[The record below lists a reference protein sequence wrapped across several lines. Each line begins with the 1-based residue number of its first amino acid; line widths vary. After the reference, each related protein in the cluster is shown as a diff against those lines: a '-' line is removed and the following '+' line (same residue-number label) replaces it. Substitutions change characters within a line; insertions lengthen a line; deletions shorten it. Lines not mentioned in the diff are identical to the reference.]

1 VELEKKGIPTVTIC
15 TDAFVGLAREEAKN
29 LGMPDL
35 ALAIIAHPI
44 GGESLGAI
52 HQRAEDALAQ
62 VARAL
67 TDAGGPAGARGAP
80 TSAPAPRQLA
90 FADDDEVTEAFHAR
104 RWTDGLP
111 FVLPTE
117 ARVRAMVAGSGRAPS
132 EVVAVLPPRWAG
144 ATVENIAINAVMAG
158 CLPPHMPLLIAAV
171 QAAAD
176 PAFGLYSVQAT
187 THPCAVLMLVSG
199 PIVKVLGLNVAHGA
213 LGPGFRANA
222 AAGRAM
228 RLVLMNVGGGI
239 PGEGD
244 QATHGS
250 PAKFSYCIA
259 ENEAA
264 TPWEPF
270 RVTRGFAEGDST
282 VTVFSGEGPH
292 NINDHVC
299 TSAYTTLAVVAD
311 TMTTIGH
318 NNAGS
323 VIRGDVLLVLGPEHA
338 HTIAAG
344 GLGKRDV
351 QRVLFEQARN
361 KVGKLKLRAMYKAEN
376 WPDWVDQTDDEALC
390 PIVGR
395 PEDIH
400 IVVTGGPGKH
410 SAFIPTFGTSKSVT
424 RRIEAAGPR

>member
-1 VELEKKGIPTVTIC
+1 MNASVQIVTVGTPFRSSS
-15 TDAFVGLAREEAKN
+15 T
-29 LGMPDL
+29 
-35 ALAIIAHPI
+35 
-44 GGESLGAI
+44 ESANE
-52 HQRAEDALAQ
+52 RF
-62 VARAL
+62 
-67 TDAGGPAGARGAP
+67 T
-80 TSAPAPRQLA
+80 
-90 FADDDEVTEAFHAR
+90 FASDDEALEAFHTR
-104 RWTDGLP
+104 RLTDGLP
-111 FVLPTE
+111 VVLPTSE
-117 ARVRAMVAGSGRAPS
+117 RVQAMIAGSGRRAN
-132 EVVAVLPPRWAG
+132 EVIAVVPPRWAE

-158 CLPPHMPLLIAAV
+158 CRPPYMPVLIAAL

-199 PIVKVLGLNVAHGA
+199 PIVDELGLNFRHGA
-213 LGPGFRANA
+213 FGPGFHANA
-222 AAGRAM
+222 SIGRAM
-228 RLVLMNVGGGI
+228 RLVLINVGGGI

-250 PAKFSYCIA
+250 PAKFSYCVA

-270 RVTRGFAEGDST
+270 RVTRGFARGDNT

-299 TSAYTTLAVVAD
+299 TSAETTLTVVAD

-323 VIRGDVLLVLGPEHA
+323 VVRGDVLVAFGPEHA
-338 HTIAAG
+338 HTIASG
-344 GLGKRDV
+344 GMSKSDV
-351 QRVLFEQARN
+351 QKFLYERARN
-361 KVGKLKLRAMYKAEN
+361 KVGLLKLRAMYKAEN
-376 WPDWVDQTDDEALC
+376 WPDWVDQSDDDALC
-390 PIVGR
+390 PIVGK

-424 RRIEAAGPR
+424 RKIEVRR

>member
-1 VELEKKGIPTVTIC
+1 MTIC
-15 TDAFVGLAREEAKN
+15 TEAFIGLAREESKN

-35 ALAIIAHPI
+35 PLAIIKHPI
-44 GGESLGAI
+44 GGESLAVI
-52 HQRAEDALAQ
+52 HQRAEDALEQ
-62 VARAL
+62 VIRGLTGVASRRA
-67 TDAGGPAGARGAP
+67 AGAS
-80 TSAPAPRQLA
+80 SAEGTAPRSFM
-90 FADDDEVTEAFHAR
+90 FADEDEALETFHAR
-104 RWTDGLP
+104 RFTDGLP
-111 FVLPTE
+111 FVLPTAE
-117 ARVRAMVAGSGRAPS
+117 RVQAMIAGSGRPAGDVIA
-132 EVVAVLPPRWAG
+132 VVPPRWAE

-158 CLPPHMPLLIAAV
+158 CRPPYMPVLIAAL

-187 THPCAVLMLVSG
+187 THPCAVMMLISG
-199 PIVKVLGLNVAHGA
+199 PIVEELGLNFRHGA
-213 LGPGFRANA
+213 FGPGFRANA
-222 AAGRAM
+222 SIGRAM

-250 PAKFSYCIA
+250 PAKFSYCVA

-270 RVTRGFAEGDST
+270 RVTRGFARTDST

-299 TSAYTTLAVVAD
+299 TSAETTLTVVAD

-323 VIRGDVLLVLGPEHA
+323 VIRGDVLVAFGPEHA
-338 HTIAAG
+338 HTIASG
-344 GLGKRDV
+344 GMSKADV
-351 QRVLFEQARN
+351 QKFLYERARN
-361 KVGKLKLRAMYKAEN
+361 KVGLLKLRAMYKAEN
-376 WPDWVDQTDDEALC
+376 WPDWVDQNDDEALC
-390 PIVGR
+390 PIVGK

-400 IVVTGGPGKH
+400 VVVTGGPGKH

-424 RRIEAAGPR
+424 RKIERPR

>member
-1 VELEKKGIPTVTIC
+1 MTIC
-15 TDAFVGLAREEAKN
+15 TEAFIGLAREESKN

-35 ALAIIAHPI
+35 PLAIIKHPI
-44 GGESLGAI
+44 GGESLAVI
-52 HQRAEDALAQ
+52 HQRAEDALEQ
-62 VARAL
+62 VIRGL
-67 TDAGGPAGARGAP
+67 TGDVASRSSGTASSAATAAP
-80 TSAPAPRQLA
+80 ERFT
-90 FADDDEVTEAFHAR
+90 FADEDEALETFHAR
-104 RWTDGLP
+104 RLTDGLP
-111 FVLPTE
+111 FVLPTAE
-117 ARVRAMVAGSGRAPS
+117 RVQAMIAGSGRQAG
-132 EVVAVLPPRWAG
+132 EVIAVVPPRWAE

-158 CLPPHMPLLIAAV
+158 CRPQYMPVLIAAL

-187 THPCAVLMLVSG
+187 THPCAVMMLISG
-199 PIVKVLGLNVAHGA
+199 PIIDELGLNFRHGSF
-213 LGPGFRANA
+213 GPGFRANA
-222 AAGRAM
+222 SIGRAM

-250 PAKFSYCIA
+250 PAKFSYCVA

-270 RVTRGFAEGDST
+270 RVTRGFSKTDST

-292 NINDHVC
+292 NVNDHVC
-299 TSAYTTLAVVAD
+299 TSAETTLTVVAD

-323 VIRGDVLLVLGPEHA
+323 VIRGDVLVAFGPEHA
-338 HTIAAG
+338 HTIASG
-344 GLGKRDV
+344 GMSKADV
-351 QRVLFEQARN
+351 QKLLYERARN
-361 KVGKLKLRAMYKAEN
+361 KVGLLKLRAMYKAEN
-376 WPDWVDQTDDEALC
+376 WPDWVDQSDDDALC
-390 PIVGR
+390 PIVGK

-424 RRIEAAGPR
+424 RKIEVRR

>member
-1 VELEKKGIPTVTIC
+1 MP
-15 TDAFVGLAREEAKN
+15 N
-29 LGMPDL
+29 LP
-35 ALAIIAHPI
+35 LAIIKHPI
-44 GGESLGAI
+44 GGESLAVI

-62 VARAL
+62 VVRGLTGDPATRA
-67 TDAGGPAGARGAP
+67 AAASSAGAGPNERF
-80 TSAPAPRQLA
+80 T
-90 FADDDEVTEAFHAR
+90 FTDEDEALESFHAR
-104 RWTDGLP
+104 RLTDGLP
-111 FVLPTE
+111 FVLPTAERVE
-117 ARVRAMVAGSGRAPS
+117 AMIAGSGRRAS
-132 EVVAVLPPRWAG
+132 EVIAIVPPRWAE

-158 CLPPHMPLLIAAV
+158 CRPQYMPVLIAAL

-187 THPCAVLMLVSG
+187 THPCAVMMLVSG
-199 PIVKVLGLNVAHGA
+199 PIVDELGLNFRHGA
-213 LGPGFRANA
+213 FGPGFRANA
-222 AAGRAM
+222 SIGRAM
-228 RLVLMNVGGGI
+228 RLVLVNVGGAI

-250 PAKFSYCIA
+250 PAKFSYCVA

-270 RVTRGFAEGDST
+270 RMARGFARGDST

-299 TSAYTTLAVVAD
+299 TSAETTLTVVAD

-323 VIRGDVLLVLGPEHA
+323 VIRGDVLVAFGPEHA

-344 GLGKRDV
+344 GMSRADV
-351 QRVLFEQARN
+351 QKFLYERARN
-361 KVGKLKLRAMYKAEN
+361 KVGLLKLRAMYKAEN
-376 WPDWVDQTDDEALC
+376 WPDWVDQDDDEALC
-390 PIVGR
+390 PIVGK

-410 SAFIPTFGTSKSVT
+410 SAFVPTFGTSKSVT
-424 RRIEAAGPR
+424 RKIEPRA

>member
-1 VELEKKGIPTVTIC
+1 VTIC
-15 TDAFVGLAREEAKN
+15 TEAFIGLAREESKN

-35 ALAIIAHPI
+35 PLAIIKHPI
-44 GGESLGAI
+44 GGESLAVI
-52 HQRAEDALAQ
+52 HRRAEDALAQ
-62 VARAL
+62 VICGL
-67 TDAGGPAGARGAP
+67 TGESATRPVLAASSAGPATNERF
-80 TSAPAPRQLA
+80 T
-90 FADDDEVTEAFHAR
+90 FASEDEALETFHVR
-104 RWTDGLP
+104 RLTDGLP
-111 FVLPTE
+111 VVLPTAE
-117 ARVRAMVAGSGRAPS
+117 RVQAMIAGSGRRAG
-132 EVVAVLPPRWAG
+132 EVIAIVPPRWAE
-144 ATVENIAINAVMAG
+144 ATVESIAINAVMAG
-158 CLPPHMPLLIAAV
+158 CRPQYMPVLIAAL

-199 PIVKVLGLNVAHGA
+199 PIVDELGLNFRHGA
-213 LGPGFRANA
+213 FGPGFRANA
-222 AAGRAM
+222 SIGRAM
-228 RLVLMNVGGGI
+228 RLVLINVGGGI

-250 PAKFSYCIA
+250 PAKFSYCVA

-270 RVTRGFAEGDST
+270 RVTRGFGKSDST

-299 TSAYTTLAVVAD
+299 TSAETTLTVVAD

-323 VIRGDVLLVLGPEHA
+323 VIRGDVLVAFGPEHA
-338 HTIAAG
+338 HTIASG
-344 GLGKRDV
+344 GLSKADV
-351 QRVLFEQARN
+351 QKLLYERARN
-361 KVGKLKLRAMYKAEN
+361 KVGLLKLRAMYKAEN
-376 WPDWVDQTDDEALC
+376 WPDWVDQNDDEALC
-390 PIVGR
+390 PIVGK

-400 IVVTGGPGKH
+400 VVVTGGPGKH

-424 RRIEAAGPR
+424 RKI

>member
-1 VELEKKGIPTVTIC
+1 MTIC
-15 TDAFVGLAREEAKN
+15 TEAFIGLAREESKN

-35 ALAIIAHPI
+35 PLAIIKHPI
-44 GGESLGAI
+44 GGESLAVI
-52 HQRAEDALAQ
+52 YQRAEDALPQ
-62 VARAL
+62 VIRAL
-67 TDAGGPAGARGAP
+67 TGESATRSASAASSAGTAAHERF
-80 TSAPAPRQLA
+80 A
-90 FADDDEVTEAFHAR
+90 FADEDEALETFHAR
-104 RWTDGLP
+104 RLTDGLP
-111 FVLPTE
+111 FVLPTAE
-117 ARVRAMVAGSGRAPS
+117 RVQAMIAGSGRRAG
-132 EVVAVLPPRWAG
+132 EVIAVVPPRWAE
-144 ATVENIAINAVMAG
+144 ATVENIAVNAVMAG
-158 CLPPHMPLLIAAV
+158 CRPQYLPVLIAAL

-187 THPCAVLMLVSG
+187 THPCAVMMLISG
-199 PIVKVLGLNVAHGA
+199 PIAQELGLNFRHGA
-213 LGPGFRANA
+213 FGPGFRANA
-222 AAGRAM
+222 SIGRAM

-250 PAKFSYCIA
+250 PAKFSYCVA

-270 RVTRGFAEGDST
+270 RVTRGFGMSDST

-299 TSAYTTLAVVAD
+299 TSAETTLTVVAD

-323 VIRGDVLLVLGPEHA
+323 VIRGDVLVAFGPEHA
-338 HTIAAG
+338 HTVASG
-344 GLGKRDV
+344 GLSKADV
-351 QRVLFEQARN
+351 QKFLYERARN
-361 KVGKLKLRAMYKAEN
+361 KVGLLKLRAMYKAEN
-376 WPDWVDQTDDEALC
+376 WPDWVDQKDDEALC
-390 PIVGR
+390 PIVGK

-424 RRIEAAGPR
+424 RKIETPGR

>member
-1 VELEKKGIPTVTIC
+1 MTIC
-15 TDAFVGLAREEAKN
+15 TEAFIGLAREESKN

-35 ALAIIAHPI
+35 PLAIIKHPI
-44 GGESLGAI
+44 GGESLTVI
-52 HQRAEDALAQ
+52 HQRAEDALPQ
-62 VARAL
+62 VIRGLTSDPAAR
-67 TDAGGPAGARGAP
+67 PASVASGAA
-80 TSAPAPRQLA
+80 SAVSPRFT
-90 FADDDEVTEAFHAR
+90 FADEDEALETFHAR
-104 RWTDGLP
+104 RFTDGLP
-111 FVLPTE
+111 FVLPIAE
-117 ARVRAMVAGSGRAPS
+117 RVQAMIAGSGRQPG
-132 EVVAVLPPRWAG
+132 EVIAIVPPRWAE

-158 CLPPHMPLLIAAV
+158 CRPQYMPVLIAAL

-199 PIVKVLGLNVAHGA
+199 PIVQELGLNFRHGA
-213 LGPGFRANA
+213 FGPGFRANA
-222 AAGRAM
+222 SIGRAM

-250 PAKFSYCIA
+250 PAKFSYCVA

-270 RVTRGFAEGDST
+270 RVTRGFGRGDST

-299 TSAYTTLAVVAD
+299 TSAETTLTVVAD
-311 TMTTIGH
+311 TMTTVGH

-323 VIRGDVLLVLGPEHA
+323 VIRGDVLVAFGPEHA
-338 HTIAAG
+338 HTIASG
-344 GLGKRDV
+344 GMSKADV
-351 QRVLFEQARN
+351 QKFLFERARN
-361 KVGKLKLRAMYKAEN
+361 KVGLLKLRAMYKAEN
-376 WPDWVDQTDDEALC
+376 WPDWVDQSDDEALC
-390 PIVGR
+390 PIVGK

-424 RRIEAAGPR
+424 RKIQPRR

>member
-1 VELEKKGIPTVTIC
+1 MTIC
-15 TDAFVGLAREEAKN
+15 TEAFIGLAREESKN

-35 ALAIIAHPI
+35 PLAIIKHPI
-44 GGESLGAI
+44 GGESLAVI
-52 HQRAEDALAQ
+52 HQRAEDALEQ
-62 VARAL
+62 VIRGL
-67 TDAGGPAGARGAP
+67 TGDVASRSSGTASSAATAAP
-80 TSAPAPRQLA
+80 ERFT
-90 FADDDEVTEAFHAR
+90 FADEDEALETFHAR
-104 RWTDGLP
+104 RLTDGLP
-111 FVLPTE
+111 FVLPTAE
-117 ARVRAMVAGSGRAPS
+117 RVQAMIAGSGRQAG
-132 EVVAVLPPRWAG
+132 EVIAVVPPRWAE

-158 CLPPHMPLLIAAV
+158 CRPQYMPVLIAAL

-187 THPCAVLMLVSG
+187 THPCAVMMLISG
-199 PIVKVLGLNVAHGA
+199 PIIDELGLNFRHGSF
-213 LGPGFRANA
+213 GPGFRANA
-222 AAGRAM
+222 SIGRAM

-250 PAKFSYCIA
+250 PAKFSYCVA

-270 RVTRGFAEGDST
+270 RVTRGFSKTDST

-292 NINDHVC
+292 NVNDHVC
-299 TSAYTTLAVVAD
+299 TSAETTLTVVAD

-323 VIRGDVLLVLGPEHA
+323 VIRGDVLVAFGPEHA
-338 HTIAAG
+338 HTIASG
-344 GLGKRDV
+344 GMSKADV
-351 QRVLFEQARN
+351 QKLLYERARN
-361 KVGKLKLRAMYKAEN
+361 KVGLLKLRAMYKAEN
-376 WPDWVDQTDDEALC
+376 WPDWVDQNDDEALC
-390 PIVGR
+390 PIVGK

-424 RRIEAAGPR
+424 RRIETKR

>member
-1 VELEKKGIPTVTIC
+1 MTIC
-15 TDAFVGLAREEAKN
+15 TEAFIGLAREESKN

-35 ALAIIAHPI
+35 PLAIIKHPI
-44 GGESLGAI
+44 GGESLAVI
-52 HQRAEDALAQ
+52 HQRAEDALEQ
-62 VARAL
+62 VIRGL
-67 TDAGGPAGARGAP
+67 TGDVASRSSGTASSAATAAP
-80 TSAPAPRQLA
+80 ERFT
-90 FADDDEVTEAFHAR
+90 FADEDEALETFHAR
-104 RWTDGLP
+104 RLTDGLP
-111 FVLPTE
+111 FVLPTAE
-117 ARVRAMVAGSGRAPS
+117 RVQAMIAGSGRQAG
-132 EVVAVLPPRWAG
+132 EVIAVVPPRWAE

-158 CLPPHMPLLIAAV
+158 CRPQYMPVLIAAL
-171 QAAAD
+171 QAATD

-187 THPCAVLMLVSG
+187 THPCAVMMLISG
-199 PIVKVLGLNVAHGA
+199 PIIDELGLNFRHGSF
-213 LGPGFRANA
+213 GPGFRANA
-222 AAGRAM
+222 SIGRAM

-250 PAKFSYCIA
+250 PAKFSYCVA

-270 RVTRGFAEGDST
+270 RVTRGFSKTDST

-292 NINDHVC
+292 NVNDHVC
-299 TSAYTTLAVVAD
+299 TSAESTLTVVAD

-323 VIRGDVLLVLGPEHA
+323 VIRGDVLVAFGPEHA
-338 HTIAAG
+338 HTIASG
-344 GLGKRDV
+344 GMSKADV
-351 QRVLFEQARN
+351 QKLLYERARN
-361 KVGKLKLRAMYKAEN
+361 KVGLLKLRAMYKAEN
-376 WPDWVDQTDDEALC
+376 WPDWVDQNDDEALC
-390 PIVGR
+390 PIVGK

-424 RRIEAAGPR
+424 RKIEVRR

>member
-1 VELEKKGIPTVTIC
+1 MTIC
-15 TDAFVGLAREEAKN
+15 TEAFIGLAREESKN

-35 ALAIIAHPI
+35 PLAIIKHPI
-44 GGESLGAI
+44 GGESLAVI
-52 HQRAEDALAQ
+52 HQRAEDALEQ
-62 VARAL
+62 VIRGL
-67 TDAGGPAGARGAP
+67 TGDVASRSSGTASSAATAAP
-80 TSAPAPRQLA
+80 ERFT
-90 FADDDEVTEAFHAR
+90 FADEDEALETFHAR
-104 RWTDGLP
+104 RLTDGLP
-111 FVLPTE
+111 FVLPTAE
-117 ARVRAMVAGSGRAPS
+117 RVQAMIAGSGRQAG
-132 EVVAVLPPRWAG
+132 EVIAVVPPRWAE

-158 CLPPHMPLLIAAV
+158 CRPQYMPVLIAAL

-187 THPCAVLMLVSG
+187 THPCAVMMLISG
-199 PIVKVLGLNVAHGA
+199 PIIDDLELNFRHGA
-213 LGPGFRANA
+213 FGPGFRANA
-222 AAGRAM
+222 SIGRAL

-250 PAKFSYCIA
+250 PAKFSYCVA

-270 RVTRGFAEGDST
+270 RVTRGFSKTDST

-292 NINDHVC
+292 NVNDHVC
-299 TSAYTTLAVVAD
+299 TSAESTLTVVAD

-323 VIRGDVLLVLGPEHA
+323 VIRGDVLVAFGPEHA
-338 HTIAAG
+338 HTIASG
-344 GLGKRDV
+344 GMSKADV
-351 QRVLFEQARN
+351 QKLLYERARN
-361 KVGKLKLRAMYKAEN
+361 KVGLLKLRAMYKAEN
-376 WPDWVDQTDDEALC
+376 WPDWVDQSDDDALC
-390 PIVGR
+390 PIVGK

-424 RRIEAAGPR
+424 RRIETKR

>member
-1 VELEKKGIPTVTIC
+1 VTIC
-15 TDAFVGLAREEAKN
+15 TEAFIGLAREESKN

-35 ALAIIAHPI
+35 PLAIIKHPI
-44 GGESLGAI
+44 GGESLAVI
-52 HQRAEDALAQ
+52 HRRAEDALAQ
-62 VARAL
+62 VICGL
-67 TDAGGPAGARGAP
+67 TGESATRPVLAASSAGPATNERF
-80 TSAPAPRQLA
+80 T
-90 FADDDEVTEAFHAR
+90 FASEDEALETFHVR
-104 RWTDGLP
+104 RLTDGLP
-111 FVLPTE
+111 VVLPTAE
-117 ARVRAMVAGSGRAPS
+117 RVQAMIAGSGRRAG
-132 EVVAVLPPRWAG
+132 EVIAIVPPRWAE
-144 ATVENIAINAVMAG
+144 ATVESIAINAVMAG
-158 CLPPHMPLLIAAV
+158 CRPQYMPVLIAAL

-199 PIVKVLGLNVAHGA
+199 PIVDELGLNFRHGA
-213 LGPGFRANA
+213 FGPGFRANA
-222 AAGRAM
+222 SIGRAM
-228 RLVLMNVGGGI
+228 RLVLINVGGGI

-250 PAKFSYCIA
+250 PAKFSYCVA

-270 RVTRGFAEGDST
+270 RVTRGFGKSDST

-299 TSAYTTLAVVAD
+299 TSAETTLTVVAD

-323 VIRGDVLLVLGPEHA
+323 VIRGDVLVAFGPEHA
-338 HTIAAG
+338 HTIASG
-344 GLGKRDV
+344 GLSKADV
-351 QRVLFEQARN
+351 QKLLYERARN
-361 KVGKLKLRAMYKAEN
+361 KVGLLKLRAMYKAEN
-376 WPDWVDQTDDEALC
+376 WPDWVDQDDDEALC
-390 PIVGR
+390 PIVGK

-400 IVVTGGPGKH
+400 VVVTGGPGKH

-424 RRIEAAGPR
+424 RKI

>member
-1 VELEKKGIPTVTIC
+1 MTIC
-15 TDAFVGLAREEAKN
+15 TEAFVGLAREESKN

-35 ALAIIAHPI
+35 PLAIIKHPI
-44 GGESLGAI
+44 GGESLAVI
-52 HQRAEDALAQ
+52 HQRAEDALPQ
-62 VARAL
+62 VIRAL
-67 TDAGGPAGARGAP
+67 TGDAATHPASTAP
-80 TSAPAPRQLA
+80 IAAATAIERFA
-90 FADDDEVTEAFHAR
+90 FADEDEALETFHAR
-104 RWTDGLP
+104 RLTDGLP
-111 FVLPTE
+111 FVLPTAE
-117 ARVRAMVAGSGRAPS
+117 RVQAMIAGSGRRAD
-132 EVVAVLPPRWAG
+132 EVIAVVPPRWAE

-158 CLPPHMPLLIAAV
+158 CRPQYMPVLIAAI

-176 PAFGLYSVQAT
+176 PEFGLYSVQAT
-187 THPCAVLMLVSG
+187 THPCAVLMLASG
-199 PIVKVLGLNVAHGA
+199 PIVHELGLNFAHGA
-213 LGPGFRANA
+213 FGPGFRANA
-222 AAGRAM
+222 STGRAM

-250 PAKFSYCIA
+250 PAKFSYCVA

-264 TPWEPF
+264 SPWEPF
-270 RVTRGFAEGDST
+270 RVTRGFGKNDST

-299 TSAYTTLAVVAD
+299 TSAETTLTVVAD

-323 VIRGDVLLVLGPEHA
+323 VIRGDVLVAFGPEHA
-338 HTIAAG
+338 HTIASG
-344 GLGKRDV
+344 GLSKGDV
-351 QRVLFEQARN
+351 QKFLFEHARN

-376 WPDWVDQTDDEALC
+376 WPDWVDQADDEALC

-424 RRIEAAGPR
+424 RKIQTQGR

>member
-1 VELEKKGIPTVTIC
+1 MTIC
-15 TDAFVGLAREEAKN
+15 TEAFIGLAREESKN

-35 ALAIIAHPI
+35 PLAIIKHPI
-44 GGESLGAI
+44 GGESLAVI
-52 HQRAEDALAQ
+52 HQRAEDALEQ
-62 VARAL
+62 VIRGL
-67 TDAGGPAGARGAP
+67 TGDVASRSSGTASSAATAAP
-80 TSAPAPRQLA
+80 ERFT
-90 FADDDEVTEAFHAR
+90 FADEDEALETFHAR
-104 RWTDGLP
+104 RLTDGLP
-111 FVLPTE
+111 FVLPTAE
-117 ARVRAMVAGSGRAPS
+117 RVQAMIAGSGRQAG
-132 EVVAVLPPRWAG
+132 EVIAVVPPRWAE

-158 CLPPHMPLLIAAV
+158 CRPQYMPVLIAAL

-187 THPCAVLMLVSG
+187 THPCAVMMLISG
-199 PIVKVLGLNVAHGA
+199 PIIDELGLNFRHGSF
-213 LGPGFRANA
+213 GPGFRANA
-222 AAGRAM
+222 SIGRAM

-250 PAKFSYCIA
+250 PAKFSYCVA

-270 RVTRGFAEGDST
+270 RVTRGFSKTDST

-292 NINDHVC
+292 NVNDHVC
-299 TSAYTTLAVVAD
+299 TSAESTLTVVAD

-318 NNAGS
+318 NHAGS
-323 VIRGDVLLVLGPEHA
+323 VIRGDVLVAFGPEHA
-338 HTIAAG
+338 HTIASG
-344 GLGKRDV
+344 GMSKADV
-351 QRVLFEQARN
+351 QKLLYERARN
-361 KVGKLKLRAMYKAEN
+361 KVGLLKLRAMYKAEN
-376 WPDWVDQTDDEALC
+376 WPDWVDQSDDDALC
-390 PIVGR
+390 PIVGK

-424 RRIEAAGPR
+424 RRIETKR

>member
-1 VELEKKGIPTVTIC
+1 VTIC
-15 TDAFVGLAREEAKN
+15 TEAFIGLAREESKN

-35 ALAIIAHPI
+35 PLAIIKHPI
-44 GGESLGAI
+44 GGESLAVI
-52 HQRAEDALAQ
+52 RQRAEDALEQ
-62 VARAL
+62 VIRGL
-67 TDAGGPAGARGAP
+67 TGEVATRPSGVGASGAP
-80 TSAPAPRQLA
+80 TAPER
-90 FADDDEVTEAFHAR
+90 FTFGSDDEALEAFHAR
-104 RWTDGLP
+104 RLTDGLP
-111 FVLPTE
+111 FVMPTAE
-117 ARVRAMVAGSGRAPS
+117 RVQAMVAGSGRRAD
-132 EVVAVLPPRWAG
+132 EVIAVVPPRWAE
-144 ATVENIAINAVMAG
+144 ATVESIAINAVMAG
-158 CLPPHMPLLIAAV
+158 CRPQYMPVLIAAL

-187 THPCAVLMLVSG
+187 THPCAVMMLVSG
-199 PIVKVLGLNVAHGA
+199 PIAQEIGLNFRHGA

-222 AAGRAM
+222 SIGRAM

-250 PAKFSYCIA
+250 PAKFSYCVA

-270 RVTRGFAEGDST
+270 RVTRGFAKSDST

-292 NINDHVC
+292 NINDHVS
-299 TSAYTTLAVVAD
+299 TSAETTLTVVAD

-323 VIRGDVLLVLGPEHA
+323 VIRGDVLVVFGPEHA
-338 HTIAAG
+338 HTVASG
-344 GLGKRDV
+344 GLSRGDV
-351 QRVLFEQARN
+351 QKFLYERARN
-361 KVGKLKLRAMYKAEN
+361 KVGLLKLRAMYKAEN
-376 WPDWVDQTDDEALC
+376 WPDWVDQDDDEALC
-390 PIVGR
+390 PIVGK

-424 RRIEAAGPR
+424 RKIERPR

>member
-1 VELEKKGIPTVTIC
+1 VTIC
-15 TDAFVGLAREEAKN
+15 TEAFIGLAREESKN

-35 ALAIIAHPI
+35 PLAIIKHPI
-44 GGESLGAI
+44 GGESLAVI
-52 HQRAEDALAQ
+52 RQRAEDALEQ
-62 VARAL
+62 VIRGL
-67 TDAGGPAGARGAP
+67 TGEVASRGAAAAASTGP
-80 TSAPAPRQLA
+80 TAPESFS
-90 FADDDEVTEAFHAR
+90 FADEDEALETFHTR
-104 RWTDGLP
+104 RLTDGLP
-111 FVLPTE
+111 FVLPTAE
-117 ARVRAMVAGSGRAPS
+117 RVRAMIAGSGRRAG
-132 EVVAVLPPRWAG
+132 EVIAVVPPRWAE
-144 ATVENIAINAVMAG
+144 ATVENIAVNAVMAG
-158 CLPPHMPLLIAAV
+158 CRPQYMPVLIAAL

-187 THPCAVLMLVSG
+187 THPCAVMMLISG
-199 PIVKVLGLNVAHGA
+199 PIVDELALNFRHGSF
-213 LGPGFRANA
+213 GPGFRANA
-222 AAGRAM
+222 SIGRAM

-250 PAKFSYCIA
+250 PAKFSYCVA

-270 RVTRGFAEGDST
+270 RVARGFSKSDST

-299 TSAYTTLAVVAD
+299 TSAETTLTVVAD

-323 VIRGDVLLVLGPEHA
+323 VIRGDVLVAFGPEHA
-338 HTIAAG
+338 HTVASG
-344 GLGKRDV
+344 GMSRADV
-351 QRVLFEQARN
+351 QKFLYERARN
-361 KVGKLKLRAMYKAEN
+361 KVGLLKLRAMYKAEN

-390 PIVGR
+390 PIAGK

-424 RRIEAAGPR
+424 RKIETPG